1 MDGAAAVR
9 LDSKKNHA
17 YKRLAPNSNGYPLV
31 PFPVETYGRLGQLG
45 ACLGMLRRW
54 QQGT

>member
-9 LDSKKNHA
+9 LDAKKNHA
-17 YKRLAPNSNGYPLV
+17 YNQLAPNSNGYSLV
-31 PFPVETYGRLGQLG
+31 PFPVETYGRLGKLG